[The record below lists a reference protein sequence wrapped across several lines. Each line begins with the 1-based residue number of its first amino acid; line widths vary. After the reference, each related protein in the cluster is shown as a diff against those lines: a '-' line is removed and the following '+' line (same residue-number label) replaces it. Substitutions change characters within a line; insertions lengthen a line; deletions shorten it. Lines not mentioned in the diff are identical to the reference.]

1 MKKALLLFL
10 SFVAITASAQDV
22 PATYASDF
30 KSVLESARKSF
41 KGDQGNEV
49 KTLADNDFDK
59 LYESKFNFQ
68 GAALSQLVT
77 DKDDVLNHHAQFK
90 AGIKKDA
97 ALTLLGK
104 YIEATKVLLP
114 SNYKETVNVM
124 MRFVDS
130 RATSFQYDS
139 DNFSEVS
146 NHVIV
151 TIGLVEKNGSFLV
164 DLCIT
169 APTGF

>member
-1 MKKALLLFL
+1 MKQTLLLFL
-10 SFVAITASAQDV
+10 SFIAITAVAQDV
-22 PATYASDF
+22 PATYTSDL
-30 KSVLESARKSF
+30 KAILESAKKNF

-49 KTLADNDFDK
+49 KALADNDFDK

-68 GAALSQLVT
+68 GAAFSQLVT

-90 AGIKKDA
+90 AGVNKEA
-97 ALTLLGK
+97 AMVLLGK
-104 YIEATKVLLP
+104 FIGATQPLLP
-114 SNYKETVNVM
+114 PKYKESENII
-124 MRFVDS
+124 MRYVGN
-130 RATSFQYDS
+130 RATVFQYDS